1 MTAGSVRARPTEL
14 AGAVLPLLRKHAAE
28 VDVEARFPR
37 EAIRAMRDNGL
48 LGLLV
53 PGEFGGLGS
62 DLADLVEVA
71 QMLAAECLSTALIW
85 AMHCQQVDVL
95 VRHAD
100 DELRETLLPRIARG
114 ELYVGSVTTEP
125 GKGGHL
131 LTGVAALADDG
142 GVLRLERNAP
152 VVTGGEEADG
162 FLITMRAAESARE
175 NEVTLLY
182 ADRNQLGIDP
192 NGTWDALGMRGT
204 RSIGMRLSGA
214 IPQRQVIGKP
224 GEFRTIA
231 VESMAPVGHLAWAAC
246 WLGTARGALAG
257 LVALIRSPERP
268 HGLDVRSDLVAERLA
283 RVRMD
288 LEVVGAYLHRVR
300 DEVLA
305 LRERGATMDNPAT
318 QIHLNTL
325 KVVAAEQTFSAVDRL
340 VQLGGMSLGYRRG
353 SAIPL
358 ERNFRDLRSASLN
371 YANDRLLIAT
381 GGLTVL
387 DRGVRLA

>member
-1 MTAGSVRARPTEL
+1 
-14 AGAVLPLLRKHAAE
+14 
-28 VDVEARFPR
+28 
-37 EAIRAMRDNGL
+37 
-48 LGLLV
+48 
-53 PGEFGGLGS
+53 
-62 DLADLVEVA
+62 
-71 QMLAAECLSTALIW
+71 
-85 AMHCQQVDVL
+85 
-95 VRHAD
+95 
-100 DELRETLLPRIARG
+100 LLPRIARG